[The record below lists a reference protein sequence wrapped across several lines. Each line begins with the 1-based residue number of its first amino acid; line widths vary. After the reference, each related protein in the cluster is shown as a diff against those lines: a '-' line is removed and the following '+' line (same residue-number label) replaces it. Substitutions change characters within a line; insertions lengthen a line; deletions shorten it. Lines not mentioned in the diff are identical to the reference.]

1 MQLEAA
7 NLIKP
12 KPTKDNY
19 TQTTGIK
26 VSHVSGHAISGMIRY
41 FIPNTKGTILLCCCS
56 VSYIQTILPVYSV
69 PHLNAN

>member
-26 VSHVSGHAISGMIRY
+26 VSHVSVMPFLHDQIFY
-41 FIPNTKGTILLCCCS
+41 P
-56 VSYIQTILPVYSV
+56 
-69 PHLNAN
+69 